1 MKMIL
6 MQFPIA
12 CHTSELCLFDRVPPN
27 GGSSMV
33 LGLTDAGIIR
43 IFALISTRK
52 PVHPARHVNIL
63 TPRTILLKMGVIIIF
78 VIIVLGI
85 LITMDYFVVIIRHPM
100 SAHQNSLPAYFW
112 GSVLPTPRKSHST
125 SSLSIFSAAF
135 LVRHIHMQSSLLTT
149 TDLTL

>member
-100 SAHQNSLPAYFW
+100 NAHQIDQNSLPAYFW
-112 GSVLPTPRKSHST
+112 GSVFPTPRKSHST

-135 LVRHIHMQSSLLTT
+135 LVRHIHMQSSL
-149 TDLTL
+149 